1 MLIQIFSLV
10 LHFATGL
17 VAGTCLLRMY
27 MHLMGI
33 NLSRSGGNPLAPF
46 IFTITN
52 WIVLPVRRFVPALGR
67 LDTASL
73 VAAYAVLL
81 AKHSLLWIVAG
92 ASSDWL
98 GLFINAGFEML
109 SVILSSLMWMVIGY
123 ALMSWFSAAA
133 EIRYFLAQ
141 LIEPLL
147 IPIRRVL
154 PQMGGVDLSPIA
166 LLLLIQIAEI
176 VLHGLRAQVVL
187 YTRQKEA
194 FMLLKRPWLVI
205 GLAAATLQLASLKV
219 AAQTAATPATL
230 PAVATIA
237 VLDVPRYM
245 GTWYEIAKFPNR
257 FQAKCVANT
266 RAQYLAQ
273 TDGSVQ
279 VLNSCTT
286 TDGSTIDALGKAIQ
300 VGAATSPKL
309 QVRFAPAWLSWLPMV
324 WGDYWVIDL
333 DTDYQLAAVSDAKR
347 EYLWVLSRTP
357 QTNAKAYEALLDRLK
372 AQHFDVKKLEP
383 TPQR

>member
-1 MLIQIFSLV
+1 
-10 LHFATGL
+10 
-17 VAGTCLLRMY
+17 
-27 MHLMGI
+27 
-33 NLSRSGGNPLAPF
+33 
-46 IFTITN
+46 
-52 WIVLPVRRFVPALGR
+52 
-67 LDTASL
+67 
-73 VAAYAVLL
+73 
-81 AKHSLLWIVAG
+81 
-92 ASSDWL
+92 
-98 GLFINAGFEML
+98 
-109 SVILSSLMWMVIGY
+109 
-123 ALMSWFSAAA
+123 
-133 EIRYFLAQ
+133 
-141 LIEPLL
+141 
-147 IPIRRVL
+147 
-154 PQMGGVDLSPIA
+154 
-166 LLLLIQIAEI
+166 
-176 VLHGLRAQVVL
+176 
-187 YTRQKEA
+187 
-194 FMLLKRPWLVI
+194 MLLKRPWLVI
-205 GLAAATLQLASLKV
+205 GLAAAALQLASLQV

-333 DTDYQLAAVSDAKR
+333 DTEYQLAAVSDAKR

-357 QTNAKAYEALLDRLK
+357 QVNAQAYDALLEGLK
-372 AQHFDVKKLEP
+372 AQHFDVQKLER
-383 TPQR
+383 TPQH